1 MIITD
6 RTGKILK
13 EIPTAIGKEAIF
25 RPNDCISDGMGGVY
39 ITAPGHFAKSEQ
51 LMGKLFYLKASGEVI
66 LIKDKLTYPN
76 GIAISGNSLYLS
88 EHLNGRILKFSI
100 KAPGRLGPAMQFAK
114 LPQPAL
120 PRNNR
125 PDIIKDLIGPDGIEI
140 SSKGKIFVAHYGAKE
155 ILIYNQQGKLTGNV
169 HVRPRYVTNLA
180 LSPDGDDLIITGAE
194 NLTTTLQEGI
204 VYRIKLSRLDL

>member
-1 MIITD
+1 MRRKSSSSVNLSNRLIITD

-76 GIAISGNSLYLS
+76 GIAISGNSFIPERTFKRPHS
-88 EHLNGRILKFSI
+88 EIQHQSARAFGPGDAICQT
-100 KAPGRLGPAMQFAK
+100 APTSTAAQ
-114 LPQPAL
+114 
-120 PRNNR
+120 
-125 PDIIKDLIGPDGIEI
+125 
-140 SSKGKIFVAHYGAKE
+140 
-155 ILIYNQQGKLTGNV
+155 
-169 HVRPRYVTNLA
+169 
-180 LSPDGDDLIITGAE
+180 
-194 NLTTTLQEGI
+194 
-204 VYRIKLSRLDL
+204 